1 MRNLF
6 ELQPTT
12 YQKLAK
18 GTAKLSKSSMI
29 GQTCRQASEDLKY
42 KFFQHSQHKIISWRK
57 HAIVVDQGPSN
68 FRKYTV
74 ANDVPKSSGTMAA
87 ANHLIQRALL
97 NSTANAYL
105 VFNKDV
111 KAISSL

>member
-1 MRNLF
+1 
-6 ELQPTT
+6 
-12 YQKLAK
+12 
-18 GTAKLSKSSMI
+18 MI

-42 KFFQHSQHKIISWRK
+42 KFFSAFTTQN

-105 VFNKDV
+105 VFDKDV
-111 KAISSL
+111 KTISSL